1 MAQQKGIYDYLRS
14 VDCCRVCCLRFLKG
28 TKEEFVDID
37 AALKKVGSGKSF
49 PAERIRDL
57 EPADQENGEHK
68 AKKLK
73 ENVCIACLGLFD
85 LDRIA
90 TLACEVK
97 EHAAY
102 KQYRCEAGFLTSIS
116 LPIVLHLRQLA
127 LWFDVVDRFPQSF
140 FPGTPPDIAVK
151 DALKMI
157 IIHQLERTLE
167 KPFSVDGV
175 MVNVPYTYANEE
187 EELRTLEQVS
197 PGVFA
202 NRKANKHTKKEFI
215 SRNAFEKHFTPSMIN
230 SDRFRKHYAVPPV
243 SSEEVG
249 LIRGELS
256 FTGPTIF
263 LAGRYNKFSRE
274 LSQTPWM
281 IDGKRKMAGS
291 VQETIGASVAPHFGV
306 SDEQLIFSS
315 SGREDV
321 DVRCL
326 GEGRPFVL
334 EIVDAKTDQLPEDV
348 AIRME
353 QEVGTSQTVA
363 IRDIQLVKREDLVHI
378 RHGEED
384 KRKFYRALC
393 VTAEPVTE
401 EMVRKLRIDE
411 PFVMQQVTP
420 LRVLHRRTLL
430 ARPRTVYS
438 VKAFACRENAHAMV
452 VDIVS
457 QAGTYI
463 KELVHSDFGRTGPSF
478 RSIIGAEIDIHA
490 LDVMAIDLDW
500 PKKLRR

>member
-1 MAQQKGIYDYLRS
+1 MDKQTEIYQYLRS

-28 TKEEFVDID
+28 TKEEFTDID
-37 AALKKVGSGKSF
+37 AALLKRG
-49 PAERIRDL
+49 L
-57 EPADQENGEHK
+57 ESADQENGHQK
-68 AKKLK
+68 AKRLK

-97 EHAAY
+97 ENACY
-102 KQYRCEAGFLTSIS
+102 QQYQCEAGFLTSIS

-127 LWFDVVDRFPQSF
+127 LWFDMLGRFPQAFSA
-140 FPGTPPDIAVK
+140 TNTPDIAVK

-157 IIHQLERTLE
+157 IIHQLEQTLG

-175 MVNVPYTYANEE
+175 MINVPFTYAQEQD
-187 EELRTLEQVS
+187 ELRTLELIS

-202 NRKANKHTKKEFI
+202 DRKSNKHTKKEFI
-215 SRNAFEKHFTPSMIN
+215 SRNAFEKHFSPSAIN
-230 SDRFRKHYAVPPV
+230 SERFRKHYAVPPV
-243 SSEEVG
+243 STENVG
-249 LIRGELS
+249 LVRGELS

-274 LSQTPWM
+274 LSQTPWL
-281 IDGKRKMAGS
+281 IDGKRKMEGS
-291 VQETIGASVAPHFGV
+291 VQETIAASIAPHFGV
-306 SDEQLIFSS
+306 RDEQLIFSS

-326 GEGRPFVL
+326 GDGRPFVL
-334 EIVDAKTDQLPEDV
+334 EIIDAKTDQLPEEV

-353 QEVGTSQTVA
+353 QQVGVSNTVA

-378 RHGEED
+378 RGGEED

-401 EMVRKLRIDE
+401 VMIQKLRIDE

-438 VKAFACRENAHAMV
+438 VRAFACRGNPYAML

-478 RSIIGAEIDIHA
+478 RSIIGTSIDIHA

>member
-1 MAQQKGIYDYLRS
+1 MDKQKLIYDYLRS

-37 AALKKVGSGKSF
+37 TALGKRGFEQTHESNG
-49 PAERIRDL
+49 
-57 EPADQENGEHK
+57 DQEAKK
-68 AKKLK
+68 AK
-73 ENVCIACLGLFD
+73 ENICVACLGLFN
-85 LDRIA
+85 LDTIES
-90 TLACEVK
+90 LASEVK
-97 EHAAY
+97 NHASY
-102 KQYRCEAGFLTSIS
+102 QQYQCKAGFLTSIS

-127 LWFDVVDRFPQSF
+127 LWFDVLDRFPETFNS
-140 FPGTPPDIAVK
+140 GAPPDIAVK
-151 DALKMI
+151 DALKTM
-157 IIHQLERTLE
+157 IIHQLEQKLE

-175 MVNVPYTYANEE
+175 MVNVPFTYANEQQ
-187 EELRTLEQVS
+187 ELNILEQIS

-202 NRKANKHTKKEFI
+202 NRKANKHTKNEFI
-215 SRNAFEKHFTPSMIN
+215 SRNAFEKHFTPAAIN
-230 SDRFRKHYAVPPV
+230 AERFRKHYSVPPV
-243 SSEEVG
+243 STEQVG
-249 LIRGELS
+249 LVRGELS

-263 LAGRYNKFSRE
+263 IAGRYNKFSRT

-281 IDGKRKMAGS
+281 IDGKRMMEGS
-291 VQETIGASVAPHFGV
+291 VQETIAAAIAPHFGV
-306 SDEQLIFSS
+306 SDELLIFSS

-334 EIVDAKTDQLPEDV
+334 EIPDAKQDQLPEEIAV
-348 AIRME
+348 EME
-353 QEVGTSQTVA
+353 QQVGNSKQVA
-363 IRDIQLVKREDLVHI
+363 IRDLQLVKREDLVHI
-378 RHGEED
+378 RGTED
-384 KRKFYRALC
+384 EKRKFYRALC
-393 VTAEPVTE
+393 VTTEPVTE
-401 EMVRKLRIDE
+401 EMVRKLRINE

-438 VKAFACRENAHAMV
+438 VRAFACRENPHAMV

-478 RSIIGAEIDIHA
+478 RSIIGKAIDIHA

-500 PKKLRR
+500 PKKIRR

>member
-1 MAQQKGIYDYLRS
+1 MDKQKAIYDYLRS
-14 VDCCRVCCLRFLKG
+14 VDCCRVCCLRFLKA

-37 AALKKVGSGKSF
+37 AALEKRG
-49 PAERIRDL
+49 L
-57 EPADQENGEHK
+57 EEAHETNGDQG

-73 ENVCIACLGLFD
+73 ANICVACLGLFD
-85 LDRIA
+85 LDTIESIA
-90 TLACEVK
+90 SEVK
-97 EHAAY
+97 EHASY
-102 KQYRCEAGFLTSIS
+102 QQYQCEAGFLTSIS

-127 LWFDVVDRFPQSF
+127 LWFDVLERFPETF
-140 FPGTPPDIAVK
+140 TAGTAPDIAVK
-151 DALKMI
+151 DALKSI
-157 IIHQLERTLE
+157 VIHQLEQSLA

-175 MVNVPYTYANEE
+175 MVNVPFTYANEQ
-187 EELRTLEQVS
+187 EELGTLELIS

-202 NRKANKHTKKEFI
+202 NRKSNKHTKKEFI
-215 SRNAFEKHFTPSMIN
+215 SRNAFEKHFTPTAIN
-230 SDRFRKHYAVPPV
+230 AERFRKLYPVPPV
-243 SSEEVG
+243 SKEQVG
-249 LIRGELS
+249 LARGELS

-263 LAGRYNKFSRE
+263 IAGRYNKFSRT

-281 IDGKRKMAGS
+281 IDGKRMMEGS
-291 VQETIGASVAPHFGV
+291 VQETIALAIAPHFGV

-334 EIVDAKTDQLPEDV
+334 EIPDAKRDQLPEDV
-348 AIRME
+348 AVGME
-353 QEVGTSQTVA
+353 QQVGNSKQVA
-363 IRDIQLVKREDLVHI
+363 VRDLQLVKREDLVHI
-378 RHGEED
+378 RGTED
-384 KRKFYRALC
+384 EKRKFYRALC
-393 VTAEPVTE
+393 VTTEPVTE
-401 EMVRKLRIDE
+401 EMVRKLCINE
-411 PFVMQQVTP
+411 PFVLQQVTP

-438 VKAFACRENAHAMV
+438 VRALACRENPYAMV

-478 RSIIGAEIDIHA
+478 RSIIGTAIDIHA

-500 PKKLRR
+500 PKKIRR

>member
-1 MAQQKGIYDYLRS
+1 MEQQHEIYDYLRS

-28 TKEEFVDID
+28 TKEEFIDID
-37 AALKKVGSGKSF
+37 AALLKRGF
-49 PAERIRDL
+49 
-57 EPADQENGEHK
+57 EPADQENGYQK
-68 AKKLK
+68 VKKLK
-73 ENVCIACLGLFD
+73 ENICIACLGLFD

-90 TLACEVK
+90 TLASEVK
-97 EHAAY
+97 ENACY
-102 KQYRCEAGFLTSIS
+102 QQYQCEAGFLTSIS

-127 LWFDVVDRFPQSF
+127 LWLDVLDRFPAAFSAVNS
-140 FPGTPPDIAVK
+140 PDIAVK

-157 IIHQLERTLE
+157 IIHQLEQTLG

-175 MVNVPYTYANEE
+175 MINVPYSYTKEQD
-187 EELRTLEQVS
+187 ELATLALIS

-202 NRKANKHTKKEFI
+202 DRKTNKHTKKEFI
-215 SRNAFEKHFTPSMIN
+215 SRNAFEKHFTPEAIN
-230 SDRFRKHYAVPPV
+230 RDRFRKHYAVPPV
-243 SSEEVG
+243 STEDVG
-249 LIRGELS
+249 LVRGELS

-274 LSQTPWM
+274 LSQTPWV
-281 IDGKRKMAGS
+281 IDGKRKMEGS
-291 VQETIGASVAPHFGV
+291 VQETIATSIAPHFGV
-306 SDEQLIFSS
+306 PDEQLIFSS

-334 EIVDAKTDQLPEDV
+334 EIIDAKTDQLPEEV

-353 QEVGTSQTVA
+353 QQVGTSNTVA

-378 RHGEED
+378 RGGEED

-401 EMVRKLRIDE
+401 AMVQKLRIDE

-438 VKAFACRENAHAMV
+438 VRAFGCRDNPYAMV

-478 RSIIGAEIDIHA
+478 RSIIGTAIDIHA